1 MGESLKGHIQKSF
14 ETGLSTLESFF
25 ADNNN
30 IDQIEK
36 MGRLLALTFENGGK
50 VLSCGNGGSAC
61 DALHFSEEFTGQF
74 RNRRKPL
81 PALSL
86 TESAHIT
93 CVANDFGFDEI
104 FSRGV
109 EAYGKSA
116 DILVALSTSGNS
128 ENVVRAVD
136 KAKKNGLKVF
146 LFLGKDGGILKNKG
160 DFEVIV
166 KADTSDRIQE
176 IHMMCLHILIE
187 IVERIMFPEN
197 Y

>member
-1 MGESLKGHIQKSF
+1 MKSLK
-14 ETGLSTLESFF
+14 TGSSVLESFIE
-25 ADNNN
+25 DNKNL
-30 IDQIEK
+30 DQIEK
-36 MGRLLALTFENGGK
+36 MGRELTRAFEGGNK

-74 RNRRKPL
+74 RDRRKPL
-81 PALSL
+81 PAFSL

-109 EAYGKSA
+109 MAYGKPG

-128 ENVVRAVD
+128 ENVIRAVD
-136 KAKKNGLKVF
+136 TAKKNGLGVF
-146 LFLGKDGGILKNKG
+146 LFLGKDGGALKGKS
-160 DFEVIV
+160 DFEIIV
-166 KADTSDRIQE
+166 KGSTSDRIQE